1 MLRTKGKGRAGTI
14 TFDQPEAKIRSSN
27 NRRTLIGEIPSII
40 KEGIKKPGNISNLVL
55 IGFTAMCNA
64 ILAHP
69 NLAVSFVLAG
79 VTCLQPAV
87 TDFGYNYKL
96 IKNELLKNKD
106 LKTFQDKAL
115 EITKFIWP
123 GIVGQ
128 ILHGCATTTHA
139 IRKELQRSQA
149 TIKELSEQ
157 YNINPKTV
165 IKWRQRKE
173 EGVEDRSN
181 APKKATTI
189 LKPEDEALIIAF
201 RKSTQLPLDDCF
213 DALIK
218 EIPYLT
224 RSNLYRCLKRYG
236 LSCLPKEDNIKEKK
250 KFKAY
255 EIGFMHLDITEVR
268 IGEGKFYIFV
278 AICRVSKFAYV
289 ELHNNSNGDTT
300 VNFLDN
306 LVSSCPFKIH
316 TILTDNG
323 VQFAYNGLARYRA
336 PQKLKD
342 YSFLIKITLRELYIS
357 IL

>member
-1 MLRTKGKGRAGTI
+1 M
-14 TFDQPEAKIRSSN
+14 
-27 NRRTLIGEIPSII
+27 
-40 KEGIKKPGNISNLVL
+40 
-55 IGFTAMCNA
+55 
-64 ILAHP
+64 
-69 NLAVSFVLAG
+69 
-79 VTCLQPAV
+79 
-87 TDFGYNYKL
+87 
-96 IKNELLKNKD
+96 
-106 LKTFQDKAL
+106 
-115 EITKFIWP
+115 
-123 GIVGQ
+123 GQ

-336 PQKLKD
+336 PKARHRFDLKCKD
-342 YSFLIKITLRELYIS
+342 YGIRHRTTRPYSPSTNGQVERMNRTIKEATTKKYHYTSREELDSHLQAFVMAYNYAKRLSSIARKTPFEMILTCYTQNANNFRINPNHQLLKPYI
-357 IL
+357 